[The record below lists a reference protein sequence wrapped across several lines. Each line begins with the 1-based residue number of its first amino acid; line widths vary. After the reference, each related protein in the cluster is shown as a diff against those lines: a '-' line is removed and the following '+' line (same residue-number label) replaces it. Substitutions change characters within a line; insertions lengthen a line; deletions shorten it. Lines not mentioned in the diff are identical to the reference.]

1 MIIITDVKSEREYN
15 KGESTMY
22 GEDFGRLIALSRKKT
37 NFLEDNKKGYII
49 SAMHAG
55 LFVGFGIMLAY
66 TVGGTLNEAGSE
78 FTKIVMGLSF
88 SVALSLVIFAGAEL
102 FTSNSLVMAS
112 GYLGEEVKVKDVL
125 KIWSISYIG
134 NFIGS
139 ILAAF
144 LYYASGLWR
153 DTAGDYMA
161 NYAMNKINVL
171 PNELFIRGILC
182 NILVCLAVWCAY
194 KMKDETAK
202 ILMMTLCV
210 YVFFAIGSEHSVA
223 NMTLLVIGYLLP
235 HGTVTLGGILYN
247 LLFVTLGNIVGG
259 VLFVAIPY
267 YMISRNKKAH

>member
-1 MIIITDVKSEREYN
+1 MIIITDDELEREYN

-22 GEDFGRLIALSRKKT
+22 GEDFSRVVALSRKKI
-37 NFLEDNKKGYII
+37 NFLEDNKKGYLI

-55 LFVGFGIMLAY
+55 LFVGFGIMLAF
-66 TVGGTLNEAGSE
+66 TVGGTLNEAESP

-88 SVALSLVIFAGAEL
+88 SVALALVIFAGAEL

-153 DTAGDYMA
+153 GTSGDYMA
-161 NYAMNKINVL
+161 YYAMNKINVL

-194 KMKDETAK
+194 KMKEETGK

-210 YVFFAIGSEHSVA
+210 YVFFAIGFEHSVA